1 MNTRQAFSLILALLF
16 FGGCTSMFELQHTGD
31 VIELDYEGQD
41 IQCELLAVSDSMM
54 YLIPTADNR
63 PATGLE
69 AGKIYAAPPYI
80 FRSGDVQGYSNRSW
94 LTPFLIFQVVPLIMY
109 TIEAAYYQ
117 QDHTTAALVLPVIFG
132 TFTLL
137 EFVLLHLESNDPP
150 GFERVLAPEELQ
162 FLRKYTRYPQGLTA
176 EQLTLLLAVRN
187 QTEPHPMP
195 AYPPGIKY
203 RMGS

>member
-1 MNTRQAFSLILALLF
+1 MNTRHALFLIPLLMF

-41 IQCELLAVSDSMM
+41 IRCELLAVSDSMM
-54 YLIPTADNR
+54 YLIPTADNK

-117 QDHTTAALVLPVIFG
+117 QDHSTAAMVLPIFFG
-132 TFTLL
+132 SFTLL
-137 EFVLLHLESNDPP
+137 EFVLLHLESNEPP
-150 GFERVLAPEELQ
+150 GFERALAPEEMQ
-162 FLRKYTRYPQGLTA
+162 FLRKYARYPQGLTA
-176 EQLTLLLAVRN
+176 EQLTLLLSVRQ
-187 QTEPHPMP
+187 QTDPYPMPVITSGIPPHP
-195 AYPPGIKY
+195 
-203 RMGS
+203 GS